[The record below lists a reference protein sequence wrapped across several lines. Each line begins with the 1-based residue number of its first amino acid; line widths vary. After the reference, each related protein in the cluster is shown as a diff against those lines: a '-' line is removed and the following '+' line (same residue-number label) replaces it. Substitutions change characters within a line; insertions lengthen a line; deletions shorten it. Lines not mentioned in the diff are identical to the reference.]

1 MNKEEHP
8 MKELTRMKMRETMV
22 AVALCALAGGG
33 GVRRHRDAHRAA
45 G

>member
-1 MNKEEHP
+1 

-33 GVRRHRDAHRAA
+33 VRRH
-45 G
+45 

>member
-33 GVRRHRDAHRAA
+33 IRRYRDAHRAE

>member
-1 MNKEEHP
+1 

-33 GVRRHRDAHRAA
+33 GVRRH
-45 G
+45 